1 MTVGF
6 EAGFVLAAL
15 LHGDVGLTQVTPA
28 LAPGLEARL
37 ERYARA
43 VRAALD
49 TDREGAIR
57 RVASDARALPVEG
70 RRESRR
76 VLAVLAT
83 EVPRERGAA
92 WLAAVPRHR
101 PGWSA
106 APDLKAMLLRS
117 AGPSGEARAASE
129 IAELESAWPG

>member
-1 MTVGF
+1 MNVGF

-15 LHGDVGLTQVTPA
+15 LHGDAGLGAVKPA
-28 LAPGLEARL
+28 LAPGLEGRL

-57 RVASDARALPVEG
+57 RVASDARAIPVEG
-70 RRESRR
+70 RLESRR

-101 PGWSA
+101 SGWSA
-106 APDLKAMLLRS
+106 APGLKAMLLRS
-117 AGPSGEARAASE
+117 AGPGPEARAAKE
-129 IAELESAWPG
+129 IAELEAAWPG